1 MNTLELWE
9 DGNLAGG
16 STRAQGA
23 LSGKG
28 AKLEDL
34 LGTLR
39 RDRTTG
45 EAGGFYSWL
54 GSLPTVRSV

>member
-1 MNTLELWE
+1 MTTLELWE
-9 DGNLAGG
+9 DGNLRGR

-39 RDRTTG
+39 RGRMTE
-45 EAGGFYSWL
+45 EAGGLYNWL